1 MVDRIL
7 IRSYRYLAEQSVPIR
22 QTSAFG
28 YTIQNENRGN
38 RQVQLLERHWFI
50 TDANGQRTK
59 VQGVGVVGEQPFI
72 NPGEC
77 YAHQSGV
84 QLKTPLGFMQGSYT
98 FRRKQSR
105 ESCFDIDIPLFT
117 LAIPHLIH

>member
-1 MVDRIL
+1 MVERIL
-7 IRSYRYLAEQSVPIR
+7 IRSYPRYLAEQSVPD
-22 QTSAFG
+22 QANFSFG
-28 YTIQNENRGN
+28 YTIEIENQGN

-50 TDANGQRTK
+50 TDANGQRTE

-77 YAHQSGV
+77 YAYQSGV

-98 FRRKQSR
+98 FQD
-105 ESCFDIDIPLFT
+105 ESGELFDIDIPLFT